1 MPPTPT
7 GGSKSKVKEM
17 DSQKIYLAG
26 NGGSSTTDAALLG
39 AALGNRSGADSN
51 MLWPLMMMCGGGG
64 FGGNYIWPLF
74 LLYFMR
80 GGFGGWGNGW
90 NNGFGGMGNAA
101 GFGFLSDQ
109 IANTSG
115 RELLMQAINGNQNAI
130 QQLSSQFNC
139 SASELRT
146 ALQGFSTQLCQ
157 FSGQTGMNFQAV
169 INALQSGDAN
179 LASQIASC
187 CCDLKGAIKDVAIGQ
202 ERGFSS
208 VAYETQ
214 RQTCDIEKAIA
225 SLGLQITGR
234 LDAIEKNGLLDK
246 IDALR
251 EKNSTLTTQLNLEH
265 QTNAIQAGTAA
276 QIAPVANIVSDLSQR
291 LAKIE
296 CKAPETV
303 TLPYSP
309 AVAVPN
315 CLASQFGLGFFNGFN
330 GGLWG

>member
-1 MPPTPT
+1 
-7 GGSKSKVKEM
+7 M

-39 AALGNRSGADSN
+39 AALGNRAGSNDSN
-51 MLWPLMMMCGGGG
+51 SMWPLMMMMGGGG
-64 FGGNYIWPLF
+64 GWGMNYIWPLF
-74 LLYFMR
+74 LLYFLR
-80 GGFGGWGNGW
+80 GGFGGWGNGFGG
-90 NNGFGGMGNAA
+90 GFGCNNAA

-109 IANTSG
+109 ITNTSG
-115 RELLMQAINGNQNAI
+115 RELLMQAINGNANAI
-130 QQLSSQFNC
+130 NQLSSQFNC
-139 SASELRT
+139 TAGELRT

-157 FSGQTGMNFQAV
+157 FSGQAGMSFQQV
-169 INALQSGDAN
+169 INALQSGDAA
-179 LASQIASC
+179 LASKFDAC

-225 SLGLQITGR
+225 GSTQAITAR
-234 LDAIEKNGLLDK
+234 LDAIEKNGLLEK
-246 IDALR
+246 LDALR

-276 QIAPVANIVSDLSQR
+276 QIAPVAGVVNDLSQR

-315 CLASQFGLGFFNGFN
+315 CLAGQFGLGCWGLGLGLN
-330 GGLWG
+330 GGGIWG

>member
-1 MPPTPT
+1 
-7 GGSKSKVKEM
+7 M

-26 NGGSSTTDAALLG
+26 NGGGSSTTDAALLG
-39 AALGNRSGADSN
+39 AALGNRSNSDSN
-51 MLWPLMMMCGGGG
+51 MLWPLMMSMGGG
-64 FGGNYIWPLF
+64 FGGNFIWPLF
-74 LLYFMR
+74 LLFAWMR
-80 GGFGGWGNGW
+80 GGFGFGNGFGGWGNG
-90 NNGFGGMGNAA
+90 FGGNGCGNAA

-109 IANTSG
+109 ITNTSG
-115 RELLMQAINGNQNAI
+115 RELLMQAINGNGNAI
-130 QQLSSQFNC
+130 NQLASQFNC
-139 SASELRT
+139 TAGELRN
-146 ALQGFSTQLCQ
+146 AIQGFSTQLCQ

-179 LASQIASC
+179 LASQLAAC
-187 CCDLKGAIKDVAIGQ
+187 CCDLKGAIKDIAIGQ

-214 RQTCDIEKAIA
+214 RQTCDIEKAI
-225 SLGLQITGR
+225 SGLGGQITAR

-296 CKAPETV
+296 CKVPETV
-303 TLPYSP
+303 TVPYSP
-309 AVAVPN
+309 ATAIPN
-315 CLASQFGLGFFNGFN
+315 CLAAQLGLGYGLGFGLN
-330 GGLWG
+330 GGGIWG

>member
-1 MPPTPT
+1 
-7 GGSKSKVKEM
+7 M

-26 NGGSSTTDAALLG
+26 NGGGSSTTDAALLG
-39 AALGNRSGADSN
+39 AALGNRAGSADNNSW
-51 MLWPLMMMCGGGG
+51 WPMLMMMGGGG
-64 FGGNYIWPLF
+64 FGMNYIWPLF
-74 LLYFMR
+74 LLYFLR
-80 GGFGGWGNGW
+80 GGFGGWGNG
-90 NNGFGGMGNAA
+90 FGGGCNNAA

-109 IANTSG
+109 ITNTSG
-115 RELLMQAINGNQNAI
+115 RDLLMQAISGNANAI
-130 QQLSSQFNC
+130 NQLSSQFNC
-139 SASELRT
+139 TAGELRN

-157 FSGQTGMNFQAV
+157 FSGQTGMSIQQV
-169 INALQSGDAN
+169 INALQSGDAA
-179 LASQIASC
+179 LASKFDAC

-225 SLGLQITGR
+225 ALGTLVTGR
-234 LDAIEKNGLLDK
+234 IDNLEKNAMQDK
-246 IDALR
+246 LDALR

-276 QIAPVANIVSDLSQR
+276 QLAPVAGAVNDLSQR
-291 LAKIE
+291 LAKLE

-315 CLASQFGLGFFNGFN
+315 CLAAQLGLGWGLGLGLN
-330 GGLWG
+330 GGGIWG